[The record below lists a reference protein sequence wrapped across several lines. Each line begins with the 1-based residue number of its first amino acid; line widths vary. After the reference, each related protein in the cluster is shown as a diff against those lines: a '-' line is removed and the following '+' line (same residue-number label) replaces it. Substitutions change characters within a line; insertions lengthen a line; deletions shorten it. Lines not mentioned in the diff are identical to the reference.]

1 MIMTEEEDQTEFS
14 TISFPAQQEEN
25 IASYQNIYQGTVTN
39 TSVTVSKKTKPT
51 KIDDKKAVY
60 DLSAMGG
67 GEVILTNPNENE
79 LSLTSS
85 QLLDLITI
93 HLTKIIP
100 HGISEDELNSNRFL
114 NCKFSVADYMQLRG
128 LSDKNQAVKQIK
140 KDLETLFN
148 MRMKAN
154 VRTPEI
160 DEETGKVTHTMKE
173 WDIRV
178 IDAKPA
184 GRVQDYASFHVS
196 PVFANYLRRSQIM
209 AYPLPILLTAKNK
222 SIYYIGRKLAEHYNI
237 NQFKS
242 KRTSDKNY
250 ISISALLAYTPEIP
264 SFDEES
270 ARGQHYRQKCIE
282 PLEKTMEALVDLGI
296 VDKWHF
302 TNSKKIDLS
311 DEELAQYRVSLDEWK
326 SRLVYF
332 ELKGYPKP
340 RRRKIAVSQNEEKTN

>member
-1 MIMTEEEDQTEFS
+1 MDEEEDQSEFS
-14 TISFPAQQEEN
+14 TILFPAQKEEK
-25 IASYQNIYQGTVTN
+25 IANYQNIYQGTVTN

-51 KIDDKKAVY
+51 NIDNQMAVY
-60 DLSAMGG
+60 DLSYMGG

-79 LSLTSS
+79 LSLTTS

-114 NCKFSVADYMQLRG
+114 NCKFSVSDYMQLRG

-154 VRTPEI
+154 VRTPEL
-160 DEETGKVTHTMKE
+160 DEKTGKTIYSMKE

-178 IDAKPA
+178 IDAKPS
-184 GRVQDYASFHVS
+184 GRIFDYASFHVS
-196 PVFANYLRRSQIM
+196 SVFANYLRRSQIM

-237 NQFKS
+237 NQFKA

-250 ISISALLAYTPEIP
+250 ISINALLLYTPEIP

-270 ARGQHYRQKCIE
+270 TRGQHYRQKCIE
-282 PLEKTMEALVDLGI
+282 PLEKTMEALVELGI
-296 VDKWHF
+296 VDIWHF
-302 TNSKKIDLS
+302 TNSNKIDLT
-311 DEELAQYRVSLDEWK
+311 DEELYQYRISLTEWK
-326 SRLVYF
+326 SRLLYF

-340 RRRKIAVSQNEEKTN
+340 RRKRVVKASTSDESK